1 VFFAT
6 DALVISLRA
15 IGFVALF
22 QAAGAALF
30 LALYEPHI
38 VRASADRLRVVARVA
53 ALVALVAAVLHYV
66 LTPARMAGDFGST
79 FDPALES
86 LLLRSN
92 SGGAH
97 IVRVVGLAILLLSL
111 DRASRLNTWAACG
124 GAALALLS
132 FVLMGHTVIHA
143 QRWIL
148 APLLLVHVVVVAVWL
163 GALAGLYLAARDA
176 GAASGPLVTRFSSH
190 ATWAVPAIFVCGLG
204 MSVVFVRSWAEL
216 ATPYG
221 AMVLGK
227 SLAFALIMVPA
238 VYNKWRFGPRLNAG
252 EAAAAVGLQRAITA
266 EWLLIAAVL
275 VATAAMTS
283 LYAPEHL
290 DGSFAPEHE
299 LVVPAH

>member
-30 LALYEPHI
+30 LALYEPH
-38 VRASADRLRVVARVA
+38 VARASADRLRTVARVA

-111 DRASRLNTWAACG
+111 DRVSKLNTWAACG

-132 FVLMGHTVIHA
+132 FVLMGHTVIHV

-163 GALAGLYLAARDA
+163 GALVGLYLAARDT
-176 GAASGPLVTRFSSH
+176 GAASGPLVARFSAH
-190 ATWAVPAIFVCGLG
+190 AAWAVPAIFLCGLG
-204 MSVVFVRSWAEL
+204 MTVLLVRSWAEL

-227 SLAFALIMVPA
+227 SVAFALIMVPA
-238 VYNKWRFGPRLNAG
+238 VYNKWRFGPRLLAG
-252 EAAAAVGLQRAITA
+252 DAAAAAGLQRAIAA
-266 EWLLIAAVL
+266 EWLLIAGVL
-275 VATAAMTS
+275 IATAVMTS

-290 DGSFAPEHE
+290 DGSFAPEHQA
-299 LVVPAH
+299 VPAH

>member
-6 DALVISLRA
+6 DALVIGLRA

-22 QAAGAALF
+22 QAAGAVLF
-30 LALYEPHI
+30 LALYEQH
-38 VRASADRLRVVARVA
+38 VARVPADKLRHVARIA

-86 LLLRSN
+86 LLLRSS
-92 SGGAH
+92 SGSAH
-97 IVRVVGLAILLLSL
+97 IVRVVGLALLLLSL
-111 DRASRLNTWAACG
+111 DRVTKVNTWVARG

-132 FVLMGHTVIHA
+132 FALMGHTAIHE

-148 APLLLVHVVVVAVWL
+148 APLLLVHVVVAAVWL
-163 GALAGLYLAARDA
+163 GALAGLYLAARET
-176 GAASGPLVTRFSSH
+176 GAASGALVTRFSAH
-190 ATWAVPAIFVCGLG
+190 ATWAVPAIFVCGLV
-204 MSVVFVRSWAEL
+204 MSVLFIRSFAEL

-227 SLAFALIMVPA
+227 SLAFAALMA
-238 VYNKWRFGPRLNAG
+238 LAAQNKWRFGPRLLAG
-252 EAAAAVGLQRAITA
+252 DHSAVGALERTIKA

-275 VATAAMTS
+275 AATAVMTS

-290 DGSFAPEHE
+290 DRSFAPEHE
-299 LVVPAH
+299 VVPVH

>member
-6 DALVISLRA
+6 DALVIGLRA
-15 IGFVALF
+15 ITFVALF

-30 LALYEPHI
+30 LALYGPQ
-38 VRASADRLRVVARVA
+38 VARASADRLRAWARIA

-86 LLLRSN
+86 LLLRSS

-97 IVRVVGLAILLLSL
+97 IVRVVGLAILLLAL
-111 DRASRLNTWAACG
+111 DRASRLNTWAACA

-132 FVLMGHTVIHA
+132 FVLMGHTVIHE
-143 QRWIL
+143 QRWML
-148 APLLLVHVVVVAVWL
+148 APLLLVHVVVAAVWL
-163 GALAGLYLAARDA
+163 GALAGLYV
-176 GAASGPLVTRFSSH
+176 AASDTGTGSGALVARFSAH
-190 ATWAVPAIFVCGLG
+190 ATRAVPVIFVCGFL
-204 MSVVFVRSWAEL
+204 MSVLFIRSWAEL

-227 SLAFALIMVPA
+227 SFAFAALMA
-238 VYNKWRFGPRLNAG
+238 LAARNKWRFGPRLLAG
-252 EAAAAVGLQRAITA
+252 DAAAVPALRRTIAV
-266 EWLLIAAVL
+266 EWVLIAVVL
-275 VATAAMTS
+275 VATAVMTS

-290 DGSFAPEHE
+290 DGSFAPEHQ
-299 LVVPAH
+299 VAPTH

>member
-30 LALYEPHI
+30 LALYEPHF
-38 VRASADRLRVVARVA
+38 AHPTADRLRTVARIA
-53 ALVALVAAVLHYV
+53 ALLALVAAVLHFV

-86 LLLRSN
+86 LLLRSDL
-92 SGGAH
+92 GGAH
-97 IVRVVGLAILLLSL
+97 IVRVVGLAMLLLAL
-111 DRASRLNTWAACG
+111 DRPTRLNTWAACG

-132 FVLMGHTVIHA
+132 FVLMGHTAIHP
-143 QRWIL
+143 QRWLL
-148 APLLLVHVVVVAVWL
+148 APLLLVHVAVAAVWL
-163 GALAGLYLAARDA
+163 GALAGLYLAAREEGA
-176 GAASGPLVTRFSSH
+176 GSGPLVTRFSTH
-190 ATWAVPAIFVCGLG
+190 ATWAVPAIFACGLV
-204 MSVVFVRSWAEL
+204 MSLLLIRSFAEL

-227 SLAFALIMVPA
+227 VLAFALLMTLA
-238 VYNKWRFGPRLNAG
+238 AYNKWRFGPRLLRGDAS
-252 EAAAAVGLQRAITA
+252 AVAGLQRAMTA
-266 EWLLIAAVL
+266 EWLLIAIVL
-275 VATAAMTS
+275 SATAVMTS

-290 DGSFAPEHE
+290 EGSFAPEHE
-299 LVVPAH
+299 PVITH

>member
-30 LALYEPHI
+30 LALYERETAR
-38 VRASADRLRVVARVA
+38 VAADRLRLVARIA
-53 ALVALVAAVLHYV
+53 ALVALIAAVLHYV
-66 LTPARMAGDFGST
+66 LTPARMAGSFGST

-92 SGGAH
+92 SGTAH
-97 IVRVVGLAILLLSL
+97 IVRVVGLAILLLAL
-111 DRASRLNTWAACG
+111 DRASRINTWAACV
-124 GAALALLS
+124 GAGLALLS
-132 FVLMGHTVIHA
+132 FALMGHTVIHP

-148 APLLLVHVVVVAVWL
+148 APMLLVHVAVAAVWL
-163 GALAGLYLAARDA
+163 GALAGLYIAARED
-176 GAASGPLVTRFSSH
+176 GTASATLVARFSSH
-190 ATWAVPAIFVCGLG
+190 AGWAVPLIFVCGLV
-204 MSVVFVRSWAEL
+204 MSVILIRSLAEV

-227 SLAFALIMVPA
+227 SLGFAALMA
-238 VYNKWRFGPRLNAG
+238 LAAQNKWRFAPRLLAG
-252 EAAAAVGLQRAITA
+252 DVGAVPPLQRAIKA
-266 EWLLIAAVL
+266 EWVLIAAVL
-275 VATAAMTS
+275 VGTAVMTS

-290 DGSFAPEHE
+290 EGSFAPEHRTA
-299 LVVPAH
+299 PTH

>member
-1 VFFAT
+1 MFFAT

-30 LALYEPHI
+30 LAIYERELARE
-38 VRASADRLRVVARVA
+38 VGDRLRLVARIA
-53 ALVALVAAVLHYV
+53 ALVALVAAVSHYV

-92 SGGAH
+92 SGSAH

-111 DRASRLNTWAACG
+111 DRASRVNTWAANL
-124 GAALALLS
+124 GAGLALLS
-132 FVLMGHTVIHA
+132 FLLMGHTVIHP
-143 QRWIL
+143 QRWLL
-148 APLLLVHVVVVAVWL
+148 APMLLVHVVVAAVWV
-163 GALAGLYLAARDA
+163 GALAGLYLAARDT
-176 GAASGPLVTRFSSH
+176 GTASGPLVARFSAH
-190 ATWAVPAIFVCGLG
+190 AARAVPAIFVCGFV
-204 MSVVFVRSWAEL
+204 MSVILVRSIAEL

-227 SLAFALIMVPA
+227 ALTFAALMALAAQ
-238 VYNKWRFGPRLNAG
+238 NKLRFGPRLLAG
-252 EAAAAVGLQRAITA
+252 DGSAVTALQRTIAW
-266 EWLLIAAVL
+266 EWVLIAVVL
-275 VATAAMTS
+275 VGTAVMTS

-290 DGSFAPEHE
+290 EGSFAPEHE
-299 LVVPAH
+299 AAPSH

>member
-1 VFFAT
+1 VFFVT
-6 DALVISLRA
+6 DALVIGLRA
-15 IGFVALF
+15 VTFVALF

-30 LALYEPHI
+30 LALYEPY
-38 VRASADRLRVVARVA
+38 VARASADRLRAWARIA

-86 LLLRSN
+86 LLLRSS

-132 FVLMGHTVIHA
+132 FVLMGHTVIHD

-148 APLLLVHVVVVAVWL
+148 APLLLIHVVVAAVWL
-163 GALAGLYLAARDA
+163 GALAALYLAAEDTGTGS
-176 GAASGPLVTRFSSH
+176 GALVTRFSAH
-190 ATWAVPAIFVCGLG
+190 ATRAVPAIFTCGLV
-204 MSVVFVRSWAEL
+204 MSVLFIRSFAEL

-227 SLAFALIMVPA
+227 SFAFAALMGLA
-238 VYNKWRFGPRLNAG
+238 AQNKWRFGPRLLAG
-252 EAAAAVGLQRAITA
+252 DAAAVPALRRTIAV
-266 EWLLIAAVL
+266 EWVLIAAVL
-275 VATAAMTS
+275 VATAVMTS

-290 DGSFAPEHE
+290 EGSFAPEHQ
-299 LVVPAH
+299 VVPTH

>member
-30 LALYEPHI
+30 LALYEPQI
-38 VRASADRLRVVARVA
+38 ARPSADRLRTWARLA
-53 ALVALVAAVLHYV
+53 ALIALVAAVLHYV

-111 DRASRLNTWAACG
+111 DRASKRNSWAACS

-132 FVLMGHTVIHA
+132 FVLMGHTVIHE

-148 APLLLVHVVVVAVWL
+148 APLLLVHVAVAAVWL
-163 GALAGLYLAARDA
+163 GALAGLYVAARDT
-176 GAASGPLVTRFSSH
+176 GAASGPLVARFSAH
-190 ATWAVPAIFVCGLG
+190 AAWAVPAIFACGLV
-204 MSVVFVRSWAEL
+204 MSVLFIRSWAEL
-216 ATPYG
+216 ATAYG

-227 SLAFALIMVPA
+227 SAAFALLMA
-238 VYNKWRFGPRLNAG
+238 LAAQNKWRFGPRLLAG
-252 EAAAAVGLQRAITA
+252 DASAAVGLKKAIAA
-266 EWLLIAAVL
+266 EWVLIAAVL
-275 VATAAMTS
+275 VATAVMTS

-299 LVVPAH
+299 VVPAH

>member
-30 LALYEPHI
+30 LAIYERELARE
-38 VRASADRLRVVARVA
+38 VGDRLRLVARIA
-53 ALVALVAAVLHYV
+53 ALVALVAAVSHYV

-92 SGGAH
+92 SGSAH
-97 IVRVVGLAILLLSL
+97 IVRVVGLAILLLAL
-111 DRASRLNTWAACG
+111 DRASRLNTWAACV
-124 GAALALLS
+124 GAGLALLS
-132 FVLMGHTVIHA
+132 FALMGHTVIHP
-143 QRWIL
+143 QRWLL
-148 APLLLVHVVVVAVWL
+148 APMLLVHVVVAAVWV
-163 GALAGLYLAARDA
+163 GALAGLYLAARDT
-176 GAASGPLVTRFSSH
+176 GTASGPLVARFSAH
-190 ATWAVPAIFVCGLG
+190 AARAVPAIFVCGFV
-204 MSVVFVRSWAEL
+204 MSVILVRSIAEL

-227 SLAFALIMVPA
+227 ALTFAALMALAAQ
-238 VYNKWRFGPRLNAG
+238 NKLRFGPRLLAG
-252 EAAAAVGLQRAITA
+252 DGSAVPALQRTIAW
-266 EWLLIAAVL
+266 EWVLIAVVL
-275 VATAAMTS
+275 VGTAVMTS

-290 DGSFAPEHE
+290 EGSFAPEHE
-299 LVVPAH
+299 AAPSH